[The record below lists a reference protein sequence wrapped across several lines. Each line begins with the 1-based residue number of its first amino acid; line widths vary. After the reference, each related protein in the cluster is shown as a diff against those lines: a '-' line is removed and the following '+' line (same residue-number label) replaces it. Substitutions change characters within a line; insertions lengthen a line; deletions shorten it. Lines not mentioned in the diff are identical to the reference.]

1 MTDVFI
7 NPTYQDTLPTV
18 NIESLACGTPVVTYN
33 TGGSANIVSQDTG
46 FVVER
51 GDLNSML
58 TSIFQIKQKGKVHY
72 EAACRQ
78 RAVMYFDKKNRY
90 VDYLKLYE
98 QLISKNNII

>member
-1 MTDVFI
+1 M
-7 NPTYQDTLPTV
+7 
-18 NIESLACGTPVVTYN
+18 ACGTPVVTYN
-33 TGGSANIVSQDTG
+33 TGGSADVISQDTG

-51 GDLNSML
+51 GNLNSML

-72 EAACRQ
+72 EVACRQ
-78 RAVMYFDKKNRY
+78 RAVMHFNKKDRY